1 MQNSLQ
7 KKRWKIYVEEVRV
20 YQTLKSQR
28 QRKRDSI
35 TRHMYEYLWQ
45 DYSLLFQLE
54 ITRMSIMWYIHA
66 VE

>member
-20 YQTLKSQR
+20 YQALKSQR

>member
-7 KKRWKIYVEEVRV
+7 KKRWKIYVKEVRV

-54 ITRMSIMWYIHA
+54 IT
-66 VE
+66 